1 MKKLNK
7 EMTLLASSLQGN
19 KGRLLL
25 IVASIAL
32 FVLSAGAPAASVSIG
47 K

>member
-7 EMTLLASSLQGN
+7 EMTLLASEMHSS
-19 KGRLLL
+19 KGHML
-25 IVASIAL
+25 IVVMTITL
-32 FVLSAGAPAASVSIG
+32 FVLSAAAPSATTGIG

>member
-7 EMTLLASSLQGN
+7 EMTLLASQMHSG
-19 KGRLLL
+19 KGRML
-25 IVASIAL
+25 VVVMTIAL
-32 FVLSAGAPAASVSIG
+32 FVLSAAAPSATTGIG